1 MRSGRLCSKGAL
13 PPNRMQTVPMIRRLY
28 EWILAL
34 SGKPSAPYV
43 LGAVAFAESSFFPVP
58 PDAMLV
64 PMAVSR
70 PDRVWFYA
78 LIATV
83 GSVLGGLVGY
93 AIGALLFD
101 SLGTW
106 LIRLYG
112 LQDKA
117 ATFQQ
122 SYAEY
127 GHWVILLKGLT
138 PIPYKLVTITS
149 GFAHYSLFWFTLL
162 SIVTR
167 GARFFIL
174 AGLLGRYGV
183 QIRGVLDRHLNAVV
197 AISVAVIVLGFVLFK
212 VIL

>member
-1 MRSGRLCSKGAL
+1 
-13 PPNRMQTVPMIRRLY
+13 MIRRLY

-34 SGKPSAPYV
+34 SGKPSAPWA

-58 PDAMLV
+58 PDVMLV

-78 LIATV
+78 TITTV
-83 GSVLGGLVGY
+83 ASVLGGLVGY

-101 SLGTW
+101 SLGQW
-106 LIRLYG
+106 LIKIYG
-112 LQDKA
+112 LQNSA
-117 ATFQQ
+117 ATFQE
-122 SYAEY
+122 SYAAY

-149 GFAHYSLFWFTLL
+149 GFAHYSLFWFTVL
-162 SIVTR
+162 SILTR
-167 GARFFIL
+167 GARFFLL
-174 AGLLGRYGV
+174 AALLGRYGV
-183 QIRGVLDRHLNAVV
+183 QIRGVLDRHLNAVA

-212 VIL
+212 VVL

>member
-1 MRSGRLCSKGAL
+1 
-13 PPNRMQTVPMIRRLY
+13 MIRRLY

-34 SGKPSAPYV
+34 SGKRSAPWA

-58 PDAMLV
+58 PDVMLV

-70 PDRVWFYA
+70 PDRVWLYA
-78 LIATV
+78 TITTV
-83 GSVLGGLVGY
+83 ASVLGGLVGY

-101 SLGTW
+101 SLGQW
-106 LIRLYG
+106 LIRIYG
-112 LQDKA
+112 LQNSA
-117 ATFQQ
+117 ATFQD
-122 SYAEY
+122 SYAAY

-149 GFAHYSLFWFTLL
+149 GFAHYSLFWFTVL

-167 GARFFIL
+167 GARFFLL
-174 AGLLGRYGV
+174 AALLGRYGV
-183 QIRGVLDRHLNAVV
+183 QIRGVLDRHLNAVA
-197 AISVAVIVLGFVLFK
+197 AISVAVVVLGFVLFK

>member
-1 MRSGRLCSKGAL
+1 MF
-13 PPNRMQTVPMIRRLY
+13 RRLY

-34 SGKPSAPYV
+34 AAKPSAPYA

-70 PDRVWFYA
+70 PDKVWLY
-78 LIATV
+78 ATV
-83 GSVLGGLVGY
+83 ATVCSVLGGLAGY
-93 AIGALLFD
+93 AIGALLYD
-101 SLGTW
+101 SLGIW
-106 LIRLYG
+106 LFNLYG
-112 LQDKA
+112 LTEKA
-117 ATFQQ
+117 EGFRE
-122 SYAEY
+122 SYATY

-149 GFAHYSLFWFTLL
+149 GFAGYSLFWFTVL
-162 SIVTR
+162 SVITR

-183 QIRGVLDRHLNAVV
+183 GIRGVLDRHLNVVAGIFAAVV
-197 AISVAVIVLGFVLFK
+197 ILGFVAFRYML
-212 VIL
+212 

>member
-1 MRSGRLCSKGAL
+1 
-13 PPNRMQTVPMIRRLY
+13 MIRRLY

-34 SGKPSAPYV
+34 AAKPSAPYA

-58 PDAMLV
+58 PDAMMV

-70 PDRVWFYA
+70 PDRVWLYA
-78 LIATV
+78 TIATIA
-83 GSVLGGLVGY
+83 SVLGGLVGY

-101 SLGTW
+101 SLGAW
-106 LIRLYG
+106 LIKLYG
-112 LQDKA
+112 LQNSA
-117 ATFQQ
+117 ATFQE
-122 SYAEY
+122 SYAAY

-149 GFAHYSLFWFTLL
+149 GFAHYSLFWFTVL
-162 SIVTR
+162 SVVTR
-167 GARFFIL
+167 GARFFLL
-174 AGLLGRYGV
+174 AALLGRYGV
-183 QIRGVLDRHLNAVV
+183 QIRGVLDRHLNAVA

>member
-1 MRSGRLCSKGAL
+1 
-13 PPNRMQTVPMIRRLY
+13 MIRRLY

-34 SGKPSAPYV
+34 AAKPSAPWA

-70 PDRVWFYA
+70 PDRVWLYA
-78 LIATV
+78 TIATV
-83 GSVLGGLVGY
+83 ASVLGGLLGY

-101 SLGTW
+101 SVGLW
-106 LIRLYG
+106 LFNLYG
-112 LQDKA
+112 LADKA
-117 ATFQQ
+117 ETFQA
-122 SYAEY
+122 SYATY

-162 SIVTR
+162 SVVTR
-167 GARFFIL
+167 GARFFLL
-174 AGLLGRYGV
+174 AWLLGRYGIG
-183 QIRGVLDRHLNAVV
+183 IRAVLDRHLNVVAGLFAAVV
-197 AISVAVIVLGFVLFK
+197 ILGFVAFK
-212 VIL
+212 VML

>member
-1 MRSGRLCSKGAL
+1 
-13 PPNRMQTVPMIRRLY
+13 MIRRLY

-117 ATFQQ
+117 ATFEQ

-149 GFAHYSLFWFTLL
+149 GFAHYSLFWFTVL

-197 AISVAVIVLGFVLFK
+197 AISLAVIVLGFVLFK